1 MQFPVMISI
10 MKVKSLIFL
19 KIFLITLFWI
29 GIWEAVSLILNKPLL
44 FPAPIMV
51 IEKLIVLTTTLSFW
65 KITLFSL
72 LRVGAGIV
80 IAIIFGSIIGVLCY
94 FSKIFYSIIS
104 PFVTVVKS
112 TPVASFIILFIV
124 LIKNGNEITP
134 IIISSL
140 MVFPIVF
147 SNVYK
152 GFESVDKNL
161 IEVCKVYKISFKQ
174 RGSALYLPS
183 LMPYFSS
190 ALLSSIGLGWKAGIA
205 AEVLCTPKI
214 SIGRE
219 LFNGKQYFE
228 NVDVFAWTVTVVVI
242 SLVFE
247 IFITKLFKVLLK
259 KYTKSTGGT
268 NENK

>member
-1 MQFPVMISI
+1 
-10 MKVKSLIFL
+10 MKAKAL
-19 KIFLITLFWI
+19 KILKIILITLFWL
-29 GIWEAVSLILNKPLL
+29 GIWEVISLIINKPLL
-44 FPAPIMV
+44 FPTPIKV
-51 IEKLIVLTTTLSFW
+51 IEKLFNLIITLDFW
-65 KITLFSL
+65 KITLLSL
-72 LRVGAGIV
+72 LRVGFGII
-80 IAIIFGSIIGVLCY
+80 IAIILGSIIGVLCS
-94 FSKIFYSIIS
+94 FSKISYSIIS
-104 PFVTVVKS
+104 PFVTVIKS

-152 GFESVDKNL
+152 GFENVDKNL
-161 IEVCKVYKISFKQ
+161 IEVCKIYKVPFKQ
-174 RGSALYLPS
+174 KISALYIPS

-214 SIGRE
+214 SIGTE

-228 NVDVFAWTVTVVVI
+228 NIDVFAWTVTVVII

-247 IFITKLFKVLLK
+247 IAITKLFKSLLK
-259 KYTKSTGGT
+259 KYIKSSGGT
-268 NENK
+268 NESK

>member
-1 MQFPVMISI
+1 MTTSI
-10 MKVKSLIFL
+10 MKINKNLVKIL
-19 KIFLITLFWI
+19 KIIVITIFWF
-29 GIWEAVSLILNKPLL
+29 GIWEVLSLLINKSLL
-44 FPAPIMV
+44 FPTPIRV
-51 IEKLIVLTTTLSFW
+51 VEKLINLALTSQFW
-65 KITLFSL
+65 EITLLSL
-72 LRVGAGIV
+72 LRVGLGII
-80 IAIIFGSIIGVLCY
+80 IAIILGSIIGLLCS
-94 FSKIFYSIIS
+94 FSKITYSFIT
-104 PFVTVVKS
+104 PFVTVIKS

-152 GFESVDKNL
+152 GIESVDKNL
-161 IEVCKVYKISFKQ
+161 IEVSKIYKIPFKQ
-174 RGSALYLPS
+174 RISALYLPT

-214 SIGRE
+214 SIGTE

-228 NVDVFAWTVTVVVI
+228 NIDVFAWTATVIII

-247 IFITKLFKVLLK
+247 LVVTRLFKLILK
-259 KYTKSTGGT
+259 KYIKSSGGT